1 MRAQTLRLST
11 ALLPLLRPH
20 ARVVN
25 VASMA
30 GMSALAGLDE
40 EKLERVRSPSLTVE
54 GLSDLMQEFVD
65 AAAAGD
71 VREQGWPMNS
81 CESPAA
87 GPGRMRRW
95 ARSSQAPSD
104 PGAA

>member
-1 MRAQTLRLST
+1 MRVQTLRLST

-54 GLSDLMQEFVD
+54 GLSDLMQEFID

-71 VREQGWPMNS
+71 VREQGYMVVFKPLDECRKFWDTHMFQYDWP
-81 CESPAA
+81 P
-87 GPGRMRRW
+87 
-95 ARSSQAPSD
+95 D
-104 PGAA
+104 GAEN

>member
-1 MRAQTLRLST
+1 
-11 ALLPLLRPH
+11 
-20 ARVVN
+20 
-25 VASMA
+25 MA

-54 GLSDLMQEFVD
+54 GLSELMQEFID

-87 GPGRMRRW
+87 GPGD
-95 ARSSQAPSD
+95 AQVGSLL
-104 PGAA
+104 PGSF